1 MSDVFD
7 LLAKGQLADL
17 DAALRADPALAAS
30 RNASGASLLAW
41 AYYVGRPD
49 AVALIRPR
57 LTDLDPHD
65 AIIVGDA
72 DRMRE
77 ALSAGWDANALS
89 PDGFTPLGLA
99 AFFGRPE
106 IFDLLLPVTR
116 DVSEQANNS
125 QKVAA
130 IHAATAMRNAGMVE
144 KLLLAGAEPDQAQA
158 DGFTPLH
165 VAAQHGDA
173 AIVGLLLLFGSN
185 PRKHNAQGND
195 AITHARMGGHEWL
208 AERLAQVQPAG

>member
-1 MSDVFD
+1 
-7 LLAKGQLADL
+7 
-17 DAALRADPALAAS
+17 
-30 RNASGASLLAW
+30 
-41 AYYVGRPD
+41 
-49 AVALIRPR
+49 
-57 LTDLDPHD
+57 
-65 AIIVGDA
+65 
-72 DRMRE
+72 
-77 ALSAGWDANALS
+77 
-89 PDGFTPLGLA
+89 
-99 AFFGRPE
+99 
-106 IFDLLLPVTR
+106 
-116 DVSEQANNS
+116 
-125 QKVAA
+125 
-130 IHAATAMRNAGMVE
+130 MRNAGMVE